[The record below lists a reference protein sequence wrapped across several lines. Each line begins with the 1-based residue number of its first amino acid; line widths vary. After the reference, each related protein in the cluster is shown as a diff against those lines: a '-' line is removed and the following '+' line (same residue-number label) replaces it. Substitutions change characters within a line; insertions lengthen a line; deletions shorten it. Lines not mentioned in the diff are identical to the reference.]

1 MERRRCA
8 GCDKFRADILAKIKR
23 SKGTVRSTGGA
34 YLRGNAIDHL
44 PKDNATEKETK

>member
-34 YLRGNAIDHL
+34 YLRGNAAEHL
-44 PKDNATEKETK
+44 SKDKTTEKETK

>member
-8 GCDKFRADILAKIKR
+8 GCDKRRAAVMAKLRR

-34 YLRGNAIDHL
+34 YVRGNTPAPV
-44 PKDNATEKETK
+44 PKAKATIEET